1 MSVSILFYAPMK
13 LPGAFPPSGDTHL
26 AALFAEALMMAGYAP
41 SLASM
46 LKTYDGAGD
55 AALFAQH
62 EAHAAREVAR
72 IAADPALAKAR
83 LFFTYHCYHKAPD
96 LIGPRV
102 ARALNIPYVIAEGSR
117 GLKQKHG
124 KWAHGFA
131 ASDAAFAAADLVL
144 AMTSRDAAGLAT
156 LPGLS
161 VETFRP
167 FIHTERFA
175 IDASAR
181 AAFRQSWRVRL
192 SLAPETNMLLAAAMM
207 RPGKKQAG
215 FDDLLAIMRA
225 LETTSARDA
234 VLVLAG
240 GGAAEAAIRDLMA
253 PLGARV
259 RFAGL
264 QPRDDMAGLYA
275 AADLHIWPGRNEAF
289 GLSYLEAAAAGTPS
303 IAFDQAGVGAV
314 VTHQVTGLL
323 APAFDHPAF
332 ADAVAGLLGDH
343 AALRAL
349 SASAQ
354 AHVCGCHDITQAA
367 AHLHH
372 LLLPLVAS

>member
-1 MSVSILFYAPMK
+1 MSVPILFYAPMK
-13 LPGAFPPSGDTHL
+13 PPGAFPPSGDTHL
-26 AALFAEALMMAGYAP
+26 AALFAEALMMAGFAP

-72 IAADPALAKAR
+72 IVADPAHAKAR

-117 GLKQKHG
+117 GLKQQHG

-131 ASDAAFAAADLVL
+131 AADAAFAASRMVL
-144 AMTSRDAAGLAT
+144 AMTARDAAGLST
-156 LPGLS
+156 LPGLR
-161 VETFRP
+161 VENFRP
-167 FIHTERFA
+167 FIHAAPFA
-175 IDASAR
+175 MTGASR
-181 AAFRQSWRVRL
+181 GNFRQMWRARL
-192 SLAPETNMLLAAAMM
+192 SLAPDAPILLAAAMM

-225 LETTSARDA
+225 LETTPARDA

-240 GGAAEAAIRDLMA
+240 GGAAETAIRDLMV
-253 PLGARV
+253 PLGGRV

-323 APAFDHPAF
+323 APAFDHTAF
-332 ADAVAGLLGDH
+332 AAAVAGLLGDH

-354 AHVCGCHDITQAA
+354 AHVRERHDITQVA